1 MPTLLRRLVAR
12 RRRCLTVTVGA
23 ALILLIIALTLRDP
37 SPVGYYTSA
46 AAKDR
51 YVRAYDQAMQLMP
64 EPQRVR
70 DLRTSFGIVR
80 VYRFAGGHDDQAP
93 LLLLPGTSSGAPVWS
108 SNLPSLLRTRSIYAI
123 DLLGE
128 PGMSIQD
135 RPINSAADKAQ
146 WLHQVLDQL
155 PEPQLYVVGLSIGGW
170 TATNL
175 AIHQPAKIAGLILI
189 EPVRTVADLR
199 AEAILRSIPAGFGW
213 LPKSWRD
220 SFSSWTAGGAP
231 VTDVPEARMIEAGMH
246 YRIKQPSPTM
256 ISKDQL
262 SRLHLPVLVII
273 AGDSPMH
280 DSAQAAT
287 VARQTLPDAT
297 VEVYPGASHA
307 INGEHPERLAAD
319 IATFLAGR
327 P

>member
-1 MPTLLRRLVAR
+1 LIS
-12 RRRCLTVTVGA
+12 
-23 ALILLIIALTLRDP
+23 ALALRDP
-37 SPVGYYTSA
+37 SPVGYFSSA
-46 AAKDR
+46 AAKDH
-51 YVRAYDQAMQLMP
+51 YAVAYDQAMRLMP
-64 EPQRVR
+64 EPQRIL
-70 DLRTSFGIVR
+70 DLRTTFGIVR
-80 VYRFAGGHDDQAP
+80 VYRFAGEHDDQAP

-108 SNLPSLLRTRSIYAI
+108 SNLPSLLRIRSVYAI

-135 RPINSAADKAQ
+135 RPIGSAADKAQ

-155 PEPQLYVVGLSIGGW
+155 PERQLYVVGLSIGGW

-175 AIHQPAKIAGLILI
+175 AIHQPGKIAGLILI
-189 EPVRTVADLR
+189 EPIRTFADLR
-199 AEAILRSIPAGFGW
+199 AETVLRSIPAGFGW

-256 ISKDQL
+256 ITKDQL
-262 SRLHLPVLVII
+262 SRLQLPALVII
-273 AGDSPMH
+273 AGASPMH
-280 DSAQAAT
+280 DSAQAAS

-307 INGEHPERLAAD
+307 INGEHPDRLAAD
-319 IATFLAGR
+319 LAAFLDDR